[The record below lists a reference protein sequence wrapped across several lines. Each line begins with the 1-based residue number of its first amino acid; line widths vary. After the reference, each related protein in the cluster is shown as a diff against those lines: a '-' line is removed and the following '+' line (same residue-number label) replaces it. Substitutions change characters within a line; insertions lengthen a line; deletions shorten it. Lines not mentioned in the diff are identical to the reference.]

1 MRLGPIALMLLSAAA
16 CTEITAEREG
26 TFEYRGDTLRAVTR
40 DYSANG
46 RTFTKRVIY
55 DGPRRVSCSATDDLD
70 CRAAISYE
78 RMDSND

>member
-1 MRLGPIALMLLSAAA
+1 MRTIVSVLTLLTAAA

-55 DGPRRVSCSATDDLD
+55 DGNRSVSCSATDDLD
-70 CRAAISYE
+70 CRGAISYE
-78 RMDSND
+78 RLDSND